1 MKTAVSIPD
10 DLFHRADALAAELGS
25 SRSQLYREA
34 LAEYLQRYDEQS
46 ITASYDAVVAEVGPE
61 ADPWLAEAGRRA
73 LERNEW

>member
-10 DLFHRADALAAELGS
+10 DLFHRADALAAQLGS
-25 SRSQLYREA
+25 SRSRLYREA

-46 ITASYDAVVAEVGPE
+46 ITASYDAVVAE